1 MAISGSAA
9 GIRTRIGR
17 SMLWINWKSP
27 RKISIWINSLERTL
41 NGRSIKSCL
50 RGWNGTMCF
59 ILKALTGLGAI
70 TKRSRTNG
78 GFWPR
83 RYHYLRRRNYGIPHR
98 PLRAADPPEG
108 KGIQGHPD
116 PAEPKI
122 VWYCL
127 NCGNENQDGTAA
139 CSFCGTERTSEETKT
154 IRYAHDT
161 YSAVHKENISA
172 GRDAGFFGTVTDWLT
187 SLMGCGETNDSAADI
202 PNFRFK
208 AYLKSNLERLYRDE
222 NGSVIWMDR
231 NGNTMTP

>member
-1 MAISGSAA
+1 M
-9 GIRTRIGR
+9 
-17 SMLWINWKSP
+17 
-27 RKISIWINSLERTL
+27 
-41 NGRSIKSCL
+41 
-50 RGWNGTMCF
+50 
-59 ILKALTGLGAI
+59 
-70 TKRSRTNG
+70 
-78 GFWPR
+78 
-83 RYHYLRRRNYGIPHR
+83 
-98 PLRAADPPEG
+98 
-108 KGIQGHPD
+108 
-116 PAEPKI
+116 
-122 VWYCL
+122 WYCL